1 MRILAISDE
10 VVRWMYSPALR
21 ERVGEIDL
29 VISCGDLPI
38 YYLEYI
44 ASSLNAPCAY
54 VRGNHDQYEIGANG
68 LIKTHPGGWQQ
79 LDMERHVM
87 AGLALGGLDGCLRY
101 NQDAPYQ
108 YSQRE
113 QWLRAFVLAARCAR
127 ARLSGERGID
137 ILVTHAPPYA
147 IHNGNDHAHTGFEA
161 YNWLMRVMKPRFVL
175 HGHQHRNYS
184 PMQTGETE
192 VDGTTVLNVHP
203 CRIFTVDLER

>member
-68 LIKTHPGGWQQ
+68 LIKTHPGGWQP

-87 AGLALGGLDGCLRY
+87 AGLDRK
-101 NQDAPYQ
+101 
-108 YSQRE
+108 S
-113 QWLRAFVLAARCAR
+113 V
-127 ARLSGERGID
+127 
-137 ILVTHAPPYA
+137 V
-147 IHNGNDHAHTGFEA
+147 
-161 YNWLMRVMKPRFVL
+161 
-175 HGHQHRNYS
+175 
-184 PMQTGETE
+184 
-192 VDGTTVLNVHP
+192 
-203 CRIFTVDLER
+203 